1 MIALRIKAVLRDG
14 EILKME
20 PASKA
25 RIVTT
30 ARKNIDRIV
39 SLNSLLKVMG
49 LNAENRIELLQALKD
64 SKLHIWLFQD
74 SQQDLIFLSRNV
86 NIPDY
91 GFRGYKWQ

>member
-1 MIALRIKAVLRDG
+1 VIAVRIKAVLRDS

-25 RIVTT
+25 RIVAT
-30 ARKNIDRIV
+30 AKKNVDRIL

-49 LNAENRIELLQALKD
+49 LTSDNRIELLQALED

-74 SQQDLIFLSRNV
+74 SQQDLIYLSKSET
-86 NIPDY
+86 IPDY
-91 GFRGYKWQ
+91 GFRGYRWQ